1 MIRKTLLF
9 SLLICLFSCGE
20 YQKVLKSSDA
30 NYKYEM
36 AVKYYENGDFNR
48 AMPLF
53 RELTTMLR
61 ATKKSEEVIYYL
73 AYCHYNNGDFITSSY
88 LFKNYIKT
96 FPNGSHVEECSY
108 MGAYC
113 VYLESPSYS
122 LDATYTKKAIDELQQ
137 FINMYPISD
146 NKPKCEELISELH
159 NKLALKSF
167 ENAKQYYTTQ
177 YYKSAI
183 IALNNVLIDYPGNKY
198 REEIHFLIL
207 KSSYELAIKSIS
219 TKVEERLNNTLDAFL
234 VFNDN
239 YPESKYIKQA
249 EKINQQTT
257 ESINKLKK

>member
-1 MIRKTLLF
+1 MIKRTLLF
-9 SLLICLFSCGE
+9 LLIICLFSCGE
-20 YQKVLKSSDA
+20 YQKVLKSSDV

-36 AVKYYENGDFNR
+36 AIKYYNNGDFNR

-53 RELTTMLR
+53 RELTTMIR
-61 ATKKSEEVIYYL
+61 GTKRSEEVVYYL

-96 FPNGSHVEECSY
+96 FPNGSHVEECTF
-108 MGAYC
+108 MGSYC
-113 VYLESPSYS
+113 VYLESPSHS
-122 LDATYTKKAIDELQQ
+122 LDAKYTRKAMNELQQ
-137 FINMYPISD
+137 FINLYPNSS
-146 NKPKCEELISELH
+146 KKEECEKLISELR

-177 YYKSAI
+177 YYRSAI

-198 REEIHFLIL
+198 REEIHFLVL
-207 KSSYELAIKSIS
+207 KSSYELAIKSVS
-219 TKVEERLNNTLDAFL
+219 DKVEERLNNTIDAFL

-249 EKINQQTT
+249 EKINQQSK
-257 ESINKLKK
+257 ELLNKLN

>member
-1 MIRKTLLF
+1 M
-9 SLLICLFSCGE
+9 
-20 YQKVLKSSDA
+20 
-30 NYKYEM
+30 
-36 AVKYYENGDFNR
+36 
-48 AMPLF
+48 
-53 RELTTMLR
+53 
-61 ATKKSEEVIYYL
+61 
-73 AYCHYNNGDFITSSY
+73 
-88 LFKNYIKT
+88 
-96 FPNGSHVEECSY
+96 
-108 MGAYC
+108 
-113 VYLESPSYS
+113 
-122 LDATYTKKAIDELQQ
+122 KAIDELQQ
-137 FINMYPISD
+137 FINIYPSSS
-146 NKPKCEELISELH
+146 NKSKCEELIYELH
-159 NKLALKSF
+159 NKLAFKSF